1 MNKLELVTAFS
12 KLSLKTPRFF
22 QAPGRV
28 NLIGDHTDYNEGF
41 VMPASIN
48 RFAYMAMELND
59 KDCLSLNAI
68 DLKEEVVLPM
78 KSLNRND
85 EGHWSNY
92 FIGVLSIF
100 KSRRIDVSGVD
111 CVFQSDVPIGAGLSS
126 SAALTCCFAHGLNE
140 LFQARFSKKELVD
153 IAQET
158 EHQFALVNCGNMDQ
172 TASLFGKEG
181 QAMLFDCKTREIVY
195 SPLKIREY
203 EFLLV
208 DTKVKHSLADSAYN
222 ERREQCELG
231 VKKLKNN
238 FPKVSSLR
246 DVTVTMLDQTRLP
259 ALIDKRC
266 RYVVEENERVQKA
279 SLLLKQNDLTGFGAL
294 MWLSHEGLSN
304 QYEVSCEELDFIVEK
319 AKTSIGIL
327 GARMMGGGFGG
338 CCIVL
343 IRSENA
349 AAFRTDMELNYTI
362 AFKQSPEFY
371 SFSTSDGAIE
381 LI

>member
-1 MNKLELVTAFS
+1 MNKLELAAAFS
-12 KLSLKTPRFF
+12 KLSIRMPRFF

-48 RFAYMAMELND
+48 RFAYMAMQTNE
-59 KDCLSLNAI
+59 KDSLIVNAI
-68 DLKEEVVLPM
+68 DLKEGVELPF
-78 KSLNRND
+78 KDLNRND
-85 EGHWSNY
+85 DGHWSNY

-100 KSRRIDVSGVD
+100 KSRGIDVSGVD

-126 SAALTCCFAHGLNE
+126 SAALSCCFAFGLNE
-140 LFQARFSKKELVD
+140 LFHVGFTKKELVD

-158 EHQFALVNCGNMDQ
+158 EHRFALVNCGNMDQ

-181 QAMLFDCKTREIVY
+181 QAMLFDCKTRAIVY
-195 SPLKIREY
+195 SPLNIGEY

-222 ERREQCELG
+222 ERRAQCELG
-231 VKKLKNN
+231 VKKLKIN

-246 DVTVTMLDQTRLP
+246 DVTIAMLDQTALP

-266 RYVVEENERVQKA
+266 RYVVEENARVQKA
-279 SLLLKQNDLTGFGAL
+279 ALLLKKNDLTGFGAL
-294 MWLSHEGLSN
+294 MCLSHEGLSN
-304 QYEVSCEELDFIVEK
+304 EYEVSCAELDFIVEK

-327 GARMMGGGFGG
+327 GVRMMGGGFGG
-338 CCIVL
+338 CCIML
-343 IRSENA
+343 IRSVNV
-349 AAFRTDMELNYTI
+349 AAFKTNMEFNYR
-362 AFKQSPEFY
+362 AQFNQKPEFY
-371 SFSTSDGAIE
+371 SFSTSNGAS
-381 LI
+381 